1 VANPKSS
8 SRLRGFAVCPTG
20 LEDVLHQELAG
31 MAGFQEVVQGRGGV
45 RFTASA
51 EAIARANLWARIPT
65 RLLVEAGRGTLTK
78 TDDIRII
85 ANKIQWE
92 HWFTFRQTL
101 RIDLAVGREPKLE
114 QPVARNFATLLIKDG
129 ICDRFRATRGERPSI
144 DTTFPDIRVWSY
156 IDQNE
161 LTIYLDS
168 SGEPLFKRGWRQ
180 AKGEA
185 PLRENL
191 AAALVAMT
199 QWDLKSP
206 VMDPFCGSGTL
217 LIEAMQRALGLPP
230 GYAPHSP
237 REFAAERFHAESPM
251 GQVNWR
257 ALRAEAKAA
266 IDRVHEGLRKQ
277 AMSPGSG
284 ISLPAMMGSDRDAR
298 MIEIA
303 RSNAERALPAL
314 AAQSIQ
320 WKVCPMNAVTAIAD
334 HGLLICN
341 PPYGKRLEQ
350 SAQSVDDNV
359 DTDFERSIAET
370 LKRQFAGWQ
379 AWILTD
385 DLKLE
390 RSMRLKASRRVPVF
404 NGDIECRWMRFDMVA
419 GSMREKHSGSRFSQN
434 LQGVRARIARACAEH
449 QQPPSRI
456 KLLAVSKTFAADV
469 VETAIQAGVTD
480 LGENYVQEG
489 VEKILALGPYREKL
503 QWHFIGPLQS
513 NKTRDVAEHFDWM
526 HTVDRIRIAERL
538 SLQRPESMKPLQVC
552 VQVNVSGEDSK
563 SGVSPEEAATLALQV
578 AALPRLVLRGLM
590 SIPEPT
596 EDVGVQRAQFRALA
610 QLFKT
615 IKSRLPESNREAF
628 DTLSMGMS
636 ADLESAIAESIPEAN
651 TMVRIGSALFGE
663 RAKKTETT

>member
-1 VANPKSS
+1 M
-8 SRLRGFAVCPTG
+8 LR
-20 LEDVLHQELAG
+20 DELIG

-45 RFTASA
+45 RFLASA

-65 RLLVEAGRGTLTK
+65 RLLIEAGRGTLNK

-85 ANKIQWE
+85 ANKIHWE
-92 HWFTFRQTL
+92 EWFTIRQTL

-114 QPVARNFATLLIKDG
+114 QAVARNFATLLIKDG
-129 ICDRFRATRGERPSI
+129 ICDRFRTTRGERPSI

-230 GYAPHSP
+230 GYAAHSP
-237 REFAAERFHAESPM
+237 REFAAERFHPQSPM

-266 IDRVHEGLRKQ
+266 IDRAHDGLKRNL
-277 AMSPGSG
+277 ASPGSG
-284 ISLPAMMGSDRDAR
+284 ISLPPMMGSDRDAR
-298 MIEIA
+298 MIDIA

-320 WKVCPMNAVTAIAD
+320 WKVCPMNVVTAIAD
-334 HGLLICN
+334 HGLVISN
-341 PPYGKRLEQ
+341 PPYGKRLEKNP
-350 SAQSVDDNV
+350 DDEI
-359 DTDFERSIAET
+359 DTDFERSMAET
-370 LKRQFAGWQ
+370 LKRKFAGWQ

-390 RSMRLKASRRVPVF
+390 RSMRLKAARRVPVF

-419 GSMREKHSGSRFSQN
+419 GSMRDKSTGSRFSQN
-434 LQGVRARIARACAEH
+434 LQQVQARIARACAEH
-449 QQPPSRI
+449 GQQPSRI

-469 VETAIQAGVTD
+469 VETAIQAGVKD

-489 VEKILALGPYREKL
+489 VEKTLALGPYRDQL

-526 HTVDRIRIAERL
+526 HTVDRLRIAERL
-538 SLQRPESMKPLQVC
+538 SLQRPESMAPLQVC

-563 SGVSPEEAATLALQV
+563 SGVQPSEAQALALQV
-578 AALPRLVLRGLM
+578 AELPRIVLRGLM
-590 SIPEPT
+590 SIPELT
-596 EDVGVQRAQFRALA
+596 SDVALQRAQFQALT
-610 QLFKT
+610 QLFKA
-615 IKSRLPESNREAF
+615 IKDALPQSRRESF

-663 RAKKTETT
+663 RTKTSETA